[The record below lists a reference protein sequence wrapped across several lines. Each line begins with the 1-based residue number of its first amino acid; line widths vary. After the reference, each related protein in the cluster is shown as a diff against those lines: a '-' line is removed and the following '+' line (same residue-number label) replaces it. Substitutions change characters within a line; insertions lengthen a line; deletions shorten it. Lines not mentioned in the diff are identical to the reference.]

1 MILLDDEARIYLMTI
16 VEVHN
21 LSHMIVRRQES
32 FNVSMVRSHPELLQQ
47 VDVVLLL
54 LNKFPNRLHPRRL
67 VLGPKSCRH
76 APRVQGHQLEA
87 DNGSKAS
94 RCSKEVGED
103 EGGGKAKSSKKEE
116 AEAAEGCS
124 AGGPSGGSA

>member
-1 MILLDDEARIYLMTI
+1 MDDEARRHLVTI

-21 LSHMIVRRQES
+21 LGHMIVGRQKA

-47 VDVVLLL
+47 IDVVLLL
-54 LNKFPNRLHPRRL
+54 LNKFPYGLHPRRL

-87 DNGSKAS
+87 DNGPKTS
-94 RCSKEVGED
+94 RCS
-103 EGGGKAKSSKKEE
+103 
-116 AEAAEGCS
+116 
-124 AGGPSGGSA
+124 